1 MRARPAGP
9 AQSSVFHNSARRGPT
24 KEAHR
29 RALNRPDGLL
39 RSEAGRGHGRFL
51 LVTPPR
57 ERPDQRKRPEAGSN
71 RYAVACV
78 PIMVGIAV
86 PIMVGIMVVIVVSD
100 RVTEWHSRN
109 CSLGATEWPELPL
122 AIADD
127 GEVRGPKSASARPGP
142 CTRPRSADALT
153 RREIPPARQPPASRS
168 FVLGRQV
175 TGQLGRS
182 GSCWRPAGA
191 PP

>member
-1 MRARPAGP
+1 MRARPTGP
-9 AQSSVFHNSARRGPT
+9 AQSSVSHNFARRGPT

-71 RYAVACV
+71 RYAVVCV
-78 PIMVGIAV
+78 PITVGIAV

-109 CSLGATEWPELPL
+109 CS
-122 AIADD
+122 
-127 GEVRGPKSASARPGP
+127 
-142 CTRPRSADALT
+142 
-153 RREIPPARQPPASRS
+153 
-168 FVLGRQV
+168 FGRHGV
-175 TGQLGRS
+175 
-182 GSCWRPAGA
+182 A
-191 PP
+191 